1 METTEEIEAT
11 LNHHFFDIMCELR
24 QDIWEDIKNITR
36 LIPFMVTNEQNDL
49 LMNIITL
56 NEVEEAVFQM
66 KEGIARGPDGFTVI
80 FFHRFWEMVNMD
92 VWRILEE
99 SRIYGLSCQCLM
111 QLFLH

>member
-1 METTEEIEAT
+1 MDILKDPRTDRHAAIEV
-11 LNHHFFDIMCELR
+11 IR
-24 QDIWEDIKNITR
+24 R
-36 LIPFMVTNEQNDL
+36 LIPSLISNYQNA
-49 LMNIITL
+49 LMMNAKCL

>member
-1 METTEEIEAT
+1 MKDPRTDRHAAIEV
-11 LNHHFFDIMCELR
+11 IR
-24 QDIWEDIKNITR
+24 R
-36 LIPFMVTNEQNDL
+36 LIPSLISNYQNE
-49 LMNIITL
+49 LMMNAKSL

-66 KEGIARGPDGFTVI
+66 KEGIARGPNGFTVI